1 MQQKQR
7 DERGNQLSQA
17 TELAPAASARL
28 ITASQSGGAVAGAA
42 DATVGALA
50 AEAAGA
56 AETAAT
62 EAASGAVAE
71 ADTQGVQE
79 GMGDPGTAAAAK
91 SKK

>member
-1 MQQKQR
+1 M
-7 DERGNQLSQA
+7 
-17 TELAPAASARL
+17 
-28 ITASQSGGAVAGAA
+28 AGAA

-79 GMGDPGTAAAAK
+79 GMGDPGTA
-91 SKK
+91 SGSSNIKK